1 MFKVEGIYPII
12 IVVGRGGAAVGGVE
26 GRLDGGEEFG
36 RFARVHVVGLAV
48 EGEQRPAHDAG
59 LRGGQAH
66 GGHGEDG
73 GEGEE
78 DLHVGSA
85 EKAGLM
91 IL

>member
-1 MFKVEGIYPII
+1 M
-12 IVVGRGGAAVGGVE
+12 
-26 GRLDGGEEFG
+26 DGGEEFG

-59 LRGGQAH
+59 LRGGHAH

-73 GEGEE
+73 GEGE
-78 DLHVGSA
+78 DHLHTGLA
-85 EKAGLM
+85 ERAGLE